1 MKHTIKS
8 TLAVI
13 GAAAMFSAAGAL
25 LPSAEGYT
33 AAADTSIILEAA
45 KAPAAP
51 AIKSYESTANSVT
64 LKWGTVKGAS
74 GYRVYRKSG
83 GKWVKVKT
91 LYSGAS
97 CIDKN
102 LQPYTAYEY
111 KVKAFTKT
119 LRGTVW
125 GKSCAAYM
133 TTTRPE
139 TIKFKPCGA
148 TEDAIRLNWYK
159 VKCDG
164 YQVFMKQNGV
174 YKKIATIRNSGTTT
188 YRVEGLTDGTKYG
201 FKIRAY
207 GRRAED
213 NSIFAGN
220 CGKKNKTTITVK
232 EPNTIG
238 MTFDAKVNG
247 TSCTLNWSKVDCD
260 GYEIY
265 MSGAG
270 GGVTEIIPNIA
281 FKKAIDIDNCNVTTA
296 TVSNLCSGSDYV
308 FTILCYN
315 EKKNGEKVRDN
326 ELKYTSSLS
335 KVEITTDFDY
345 DEVNADIPTWE
356 TENVDVT
363 VKVNYEESFKCL
375 ELINAERK
383 KNWY

>member
-1 MKHTIKS
+1 
-8 TLAVI
+8 
-13 GAAAMFSAAGAL
+13 
-25 LPSAEGYT
+25 
-33 AAADTSIILEAA
+33 
-45 KAPAAP
+45 
-51 AIKSYESTANSVT
+51 
-64 LKWGTVKGAS
+64 
-74 GYRVYRKSG
+74 
-83 GKWVKVKT
+83 
-91 LYSGAS
+91 
-97 CIDKN
+97 
-102 LQPYTAYEY
+102 
-111 KVKAFTKT
+111 
-119 LRGTVW
+119 
-125 GKSCAAYM
+125 
-133 TTTRPE
+133 
-139 TIKFKPCGA
+139 
-148 TEDAIRLNWYK
+148 
-159 VKCDG
+159 
-164 YQVFMKQNGV
+164 
-174 YKKIATIRNSGTTT
+174 
-188 YRVEGLTDGTKYG
+188 
-201 FKIRAY
+201 
-207 GRRAED
+207 
-213 NSIFAGN
+213 
-220 CGKKNKTTITVK
+220 
-232 EPNTIG
+232 